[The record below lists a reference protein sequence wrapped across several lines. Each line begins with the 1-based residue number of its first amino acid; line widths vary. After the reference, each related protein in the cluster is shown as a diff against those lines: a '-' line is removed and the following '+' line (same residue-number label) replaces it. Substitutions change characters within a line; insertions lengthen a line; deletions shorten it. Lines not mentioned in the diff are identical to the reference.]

1 MMPKGWGAAPTA
13 ESLVELLG
21 EVVLPIYGIERTI
34 LAPTSPPR
42 LENDAEHSF
51 SLGVAACCF
60 APLVDPALEIG
71 LVAQYALVHDLVEVY
86 AGDTSVYTDATRRAA
101 KVERERAAFDR
112 IVAENQNRFPWLVER
127 LGAYIAAA
135 DPESRFVY
143 AMDKLLPHA
152 VVLLADAHPL
162 RRTWDD
168 YLESERVA
176 TAKISKSFPALLP
189 LFRQLCRVFAER
201 PHLFTDRSDAEAS
214 GG

>member
-1 MMPKGWGAAPTA
+1 MMPKGPKAAPTA
-13 ESLVELLG
+13 ESLIQLLG
-21 EVVLPIYGIERTI
+21 DVVLPMYGIERTI
-34 LAPTSPPR
+34 LAPTNPPR

-51 SLGVAACCF
+51 SLGIAACCF
-60 APLVDPALEIG
+60 APLVDPLLEVG

-86 AGDTSVYTDATRRAA
+86 AGDTSVYADATDRAA

-112 IVAENQNRFPWLVER
+112 IVMENQNRCPWLTER
-127 LGAYIAAA
+127 LDAYIAAA
-135 DPESRFVY
+135 DPEGRFVH

-176 TAKISKSFPALLP
+176 AAKISRYFPALLP
-189 LFRQLCRVFAER
+189 LFTQLCRMFAER
-201 PHLFTDRSDAEAS
+201 PHLFSDRSDAEAS
-214 GG
+214 DE